1 MSCGCN
7 KMVGGSLA
15 SDMVMETVKGQH
27 DEPYD
32 FMPAAECGDVS
43 AYKGVSQTAGGWAKS
58 MIKRHKKI
66 MHHSKK
72 HTKKNSHSKRH
83 SKKHTKKHSHSK
95 RQSHN
100 SHRRHSKK
108 THKTIMKIPATPFQK
123 SQKIV
128 VPVIEMPKM
137 PKIKVPSIKMPKMMG
152 GGSDWISSQYSQ
164 GPLNDNSDFS
174 GQFSVSS
181 SSPKNMLRNPP
192 NLASAGSG
200 APMDFFGAG
209 SPL

>member
-15 SDMVMETVKGQH
+15 SDMVMSTVQGQH

-32 FMPAAECGDVS
+32 FLPSSKCGSDTS
-43 AYKGVSQTAGGWAKS
+43 AFKGVNQTAGSWAKT

-66 MHHSKK
+66 MRKSKSK
-72 HTKKNSHSKRH
+72 SGKTKKQ
-83 SKKHTKKHSHSK
+83 TKKHS
-95 RQSHN
+95 RRSHKK
-100 SHRRHSKK
+100 SSRRH
-108 THKTIMKIPATPFQK
+108 MR
-123 SQKIV
+123 
-128 VPVIEMPKM
+128 
-137 PKIKVPSIKMPKMMG
+137 G
-152 GGSDWISSQYSQ
+152 GGSDWAMSQYSQ

-174 GQFSVSS
+174 GYFSK
-181 SSPKNMLRNPP
+181 SSPSSKGFLRNPP